1 MGLTNVVLGMIYKLP
16 LPVEAKKAI
25 GTIALEEKWRP
36 EQVYMSG
43 ILTGVIWLFL
53 GLSGLVKRL
62 ARITPVVVVRGIQFG
77 LMLILL
83 KQAILLMKTSAL
95 LSLTSIALIVL
106 LMRNRFL
113 PSAIAVFCLGLAL
126 AIASAPELELRI
138 GFYLP
143 HLSIPSPST
152 ISLGLLSAVIAQ
164 IVLTFSNAILATCL
178 AINERFP
185 ERKIDERSLAINMGV
200 MNTVLPLIGGIPM
213 CHGAGGFA
221 SQYFFGGRTGGAMM
235 MEGACEL
242 FLALFL
248 SGSVVEVF
256 GAFPPSIIG
265 AMLLFA
271 SLELGKFIKKVRRSD
286 FALILLVGVV
296 SLIANLALGFLAGL
310 LLSLVLRYSKE
321 EIR

>member
-1 MGLTNVVLGMIYKLP
+1 
-16 LPVEAKKAI
+16 
-25 GTIALEEKWRP
+25 
-36 EQVYMSG
+36 
-43 ILTGVIWLFL
+43 
-53 GLSGLVKRL
+53 
-62 ARITPVVVVRGIQFG
+62 
-77 LMLILL
+77 
-83 KQAILLMKTSAL
+83 
-95 LSLTSIALIVL
+95 
-106 LMRNRFL
+106 
-113 PSAIAVFCLGLAL
+113 
-126 AIASAPELELRI
+126 
-138 GFYLP
+138 
-143 HLSIPSPST
+143 
-152 ISLGLLSAVIAQ
+152 
-164 IVLTFSNAILATCL
+164 
-178 AINERFP
+178 
-185 ERKIDERSLAINMGV
+185 

-256 GAFPPSIIG
+256 RAFPPSIIG

-310 LLSLVLRYSKE
+310 LLSLVLKYSKK